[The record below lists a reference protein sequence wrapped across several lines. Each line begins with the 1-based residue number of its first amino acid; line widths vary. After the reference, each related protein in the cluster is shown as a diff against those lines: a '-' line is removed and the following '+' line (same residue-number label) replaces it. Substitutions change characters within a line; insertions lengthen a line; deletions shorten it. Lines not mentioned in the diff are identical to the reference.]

1 MNFEIDSY
9 GLRGVFDL
17 LDFDKDGKVDL
28 NEAID
33 GIDSLGYEKE

>member
-9 GLRGVFDL
+9 GLKGVFDL